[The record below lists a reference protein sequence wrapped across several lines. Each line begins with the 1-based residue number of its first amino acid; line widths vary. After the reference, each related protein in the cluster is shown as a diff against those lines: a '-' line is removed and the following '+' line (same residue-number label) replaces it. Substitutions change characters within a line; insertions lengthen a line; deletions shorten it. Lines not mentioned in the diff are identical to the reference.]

1 VEDYRVRPLIVCFFL
16 SALAAP
22 AQNLQQL
29 TALLRPNALKA
40 DVSFLASDAL
50 KGRATP
56 SPGLDAAAEYIAS
69 EFRRAGLD
77 PAGDN
82 GYFQTAPYVNVT
94 PVVEGIEFSV
104 ETSQGSVKARQ
115 ESMALQQAAAAD
127 LNRRAVVIVSSTETA
142 GLIPEQ
148 VRGKVLV
155 IDTSQGSR
163 VPAFN
168 MGALT
173 ARLQPSLVVLLRSGA
188 AGANA
193 SSRLY
198 EAGASPAVAVLSI
211 WDEAVRSA
219 LRAGKAGPVGA
230 TISAHI
236 PPPTSVPVE
245 LRNVIGVLRGSDP
258 ILRDTYILVTAH
270 YDHLGA
276 AGSCRPAGDD
286 RICNGANDDASGT
299 ASVIEIAEALSSL
312 ASRPK
317 RSIVFM
323 TFFGEEIGLVG
334 SGYYAAH
341 PVFPLS
347 KTMADVN
354 LEQLGRT
361 DVDGGS
367 SVGIVNV
374 TGYDYSTLTG
384 FIRSAGEAT
393 GVKVPK
399 DEQRNTRYFA
409 LSDNRAL
416 ADAGVPAHTL
426 SVGYDF
432 PDYHRPGDKWP
443 KLDYENLA
451 NVDRTIALAVFQVA
465 DSLKAPEWNKD
476 MPATERYIKA
486 REASIKDSSGQDR
499 PQ

>member
-1 VEDYRVRPLIVCFFL
+1 VEDYCVRPLIVCLFL

-22 AQNLQQL
+22 AQNLPQL
-29 TALLRPNALKA
+29 TALLRPNDLKA
-40 DVSFLASDAL
+40 DVSFLASDGL

-94 PVVEGIEFSV
+94 PVVEG
-104 ETSQGSVKARQ
+104 
-115 ESMALQQAAAAD
+115 
-127 LNRRAVVIVSSTETA
+127 
-142 GLIPEQ
+142 
-148 VRGKVLV
+148 
-155 IDTSQGSR
+155 
-163 VPAFN
+163 
-168 MGALT
+168 
-173 ARLQPSLVVLLRSGA
+173 
-188 AGANA
+188 
-193 SSRLY
+193 
-198 EAGASPAVAVLSI
+198 
-211 WDEAVRSA
+211 
-219 LRAGKAGPVGA
+219 
-230 TISAHI
+230 
-236 PPPTSVPVE
+236 TSVPGE

-258 ILRDTYILVTAH
+258 VLRDTYILVTAH

-276 AGSCRPAGDD
+276 ADPCRPVGDD

-299 ASVIEIAEALSSL
+299 ASVIEIAKALSSL

-334 SGYYAAH
+334 SRYYATH

-347 KTMADVN
+347 KTMADLN

-384 FIRSAGEAT
+384 FIRRAGEAT

-399 DEQRNTRYFA
+399 DERRNIRYFA

-451 NVDRTIALAVFQVA
+451 NLDRTIALAVFEVA

-476 MPATERYIKA
+476 IPATERYIKA
-486 REASIKDSSGQDR
+486 REASIKNSSPSRDPDGQR
-499 PQ
+499 E